1 MLHCYVT
8 FDYSITTTKAAEKNV
23 NLNHIQ
29 KGKVAFQVKFSR
41 FSKGKCPTTEATGI
55 SAVFILS
62 FYFQQFE
69 TNIWNCGVSVRKY
82 CIFGKKNT
90 NISLSWVLR
99 LEKKET
105 EESKTGEDLHG
116 LLLSKL

>member
-1 MLHCYVT
+1 M
-8 FDYSITTTKAAEKNV
+8 
-23 NLNHIQ
+23 
-29 KGKVAFQVKFSR
+29 FQVKFSR
-41 FSKGKCPTTEATGI
+41 FSKGKCCTTEATGMI

-69 TNIWNCGVSVRKY
+69 ANIWNCGVSVRKY
-82 CIFGKKNT
+82 CIFGKST
-90 NISLSWVLR
+90 NISLSRVLR
-99 LEKKET
+99 LERKET

>member
-8 FDYSITTTKAAEKNV
+8 FDYSITTTKVAEKNV

-29 KGKVAFQVKFSR
+29 KGKVVFQVKFSR

-82 CIFGKKNT
+82 CIFGKK
-90 NISLSWVLR
+90 
-99 LEKKET
+99 
-105 EESKTGEDLHG
+105 KTKH
-116 LLLSKL
+116 KPI